1 MKFGDGPRAIFP
13 RAYLDP
19 GIGSMIIQVL
29 IGALVGGLIALR
41 MLWDRIKK
49 RIKDFLKALTGPGRR
64 GGGGGAPQLVP

>member
-1 MKFGDGPRAIFP
+1 
-13 RAYLDP
+13 
-19 GIGSMIIQVL
+19 MIIQVL